1 MKRNKHSSSIS
12 IDEYFRKL
20 SRVEYVNAVAQ
31 PASTSDSGSATQP
44 TPMESSQS
52 TGKYNL
58 QIANDTHHIR
68 LLVTI
73 NPSWLHLSIDHIAF
87 L

>member
-58 QIANDTHHIR
+58 QLPRQPRAPQKFQQNTVHQ
-68 LLVTI
+68 
-73 NPSWLHLSIDHIAF
+73 F
-87 L
+87 